1 MYVSLC
7 FRKSLLFLSFPLPNS
22 FVRVSSHVSPCLTEF
37 FSSCVSSPAAA
48 TLRPGAS
55 GNGAPSLPSH
65 YSISMS
71 YNPQATTGT
80 ISSRGAS
87 HRRSLNSLP
96 NRRSMN
102 RGKRARSSTRS
113 TASARRRK
121 RIQRSNHR
129 QSNISFD
136 PTTDEYGY
144 ASSVYQSQNQL
155 INSHYDASSL
165 DSFNPN
171 GGHTNPLYGGSIQ
184 SAGSRFSLYTI
195 NPQAT
200 MERITVN
207 DNPGSSSGANSG
219 HHRQQKQH
227 PATISRHRPY
237 LRTGSPIYI
246 NSSETVM

>member
-1 MYVSLC
+1 M
-7 FRKSLLFLSFPLPNS
+7 
-22 FVRVSSHVSPCLTEF
+22 
-37 FSSCVSSPAAA
+37 
-48 TLRPGAS
+48 

-71 YNPQATTGT
+71 YNPRATTTNGT

-96 NRRSMN
+96 NRRSIN
-102 RGKRARSSTRS
+102 RGKRASTRS

-129 QSNISFD
+129 QGNMSYD

-207 DNPGSSSGANSG
+207 DNTGISSNGATST
-219 HHRQQKQH
+219 HRQQKQH

-237 LRTGSPIYI
+237 LRTRSPIYM
-246 NSSETVM
+246 NSNETVM

>member
-1 MYVSLC
+1 MICPSDT
-7 FRKSLLFLSFPLPNS
+7 LLHTLLPLFFPRFP
-22 FVRVSSHVSPCLTEF
+22 VSS
-37 FSSCVSSPAAA
+37 AAG
-48 TLRPGAS
+48 TLRAGAS
-55 GNGAPSLPSH
+55 AAVVASPPSH
-65 YSISMS
+65 YSVSMT
-71 YNPQATTGT
+71 YNPQASGT
-80 ISSRGAS
+80 IASRGAS

-96 NRRSMN
+96 NSRRSMN
-102 RGKRARSSTRS
+102 RGKRSRSSTRS

-121 RIQRSNHR
+121 RIQRANHR
-129 QSNISFD
+129 QSNLDFD

-171 GGHTNPLYGGSIQ
+171 GGHANPLYGGSIQ
-184 SAGSRFSLYTI
+184 STGSRFSLYTI

-207 DNPGSSSGANSG
+207 DNPAATSPQ
-219 HHRQQKQH
+219 HQQPKHH
-227 PATISRHRPY
+227 PATISRHRPPY
-237 LRTGSPIYI
+237 LRTRSPVYV